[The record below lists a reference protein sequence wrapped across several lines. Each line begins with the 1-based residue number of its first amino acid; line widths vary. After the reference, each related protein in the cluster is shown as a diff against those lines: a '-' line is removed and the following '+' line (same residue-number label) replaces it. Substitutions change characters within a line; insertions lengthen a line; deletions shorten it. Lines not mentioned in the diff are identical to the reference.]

1 MSGRFFGTAITRV
14 EDARLLAGKG
24 HYVDDIEL
32 PGMLHAAFVR
42 ASFAHGR
49 IRAIDASD
57 ALAMPGVAAIY
68 TMADFADIA
77 QGPMPP
83 MAPHPLLKT
92 PITYHPLADTEV
104 RHVGEAIA
112 IVLADT
118 RAHAEDAAAAVILDV
133 EHLPAVSDAVLA
145 REASSP
151 KAHSEHPSNVVATM
165 AAGFGDC
172 AAVFA
177 KAHHVLTEHF
187 DIHRGGCHAME
198 CRGVVANIDLLS
210 DALTISTS
218 SQSPYMVRRHLATY
232 LKRDENDIRV
242 MTPDVGGGFGPK
254 ANVYAEEFAV
264 ALAAIKSRRPVKW
277 IEDRQEHFVATTQQ
291 RGQVWTLDVAF
302 DNDGRM
308 RAIRGHCIHDNGAY
322 APYGLILPD
331 DIPAHPYAVAMQ
343 QEDDAYQRH
352 DNALLE
358 QRVLERVDR
367 SQDQVRAVVDRDDL
381 DRFRQAARD
390 LGKPFLDVPDHV
402 QRIDAEALQHDAAGD
417 FAFAV
422 KLGDAAPLVGA
433 KLDPRDV
440 AQQHRCALVRLQ
452 HDVAEVVDIPDV
464 ALAADDVF
472 EFGQLHR
479 AAADIGIAGADGVAH
494 FLHGT

>member
-14 EDARLLAGKG
+14 EDARLLTGKG

-49 IRAIDASD
+49 IRSIDTSD

-92 PITYHPLADTEV
+92 PITYHPLADAEV

-112 IVLADT
+112 IVLADN
-118 RAHAEDAAAAVILDV
+118 RAHAEDAAAAVMLDV
-133 EHLPAVSDAVLA
+133 EYLPAVSDAVLA

-151 KAHSEHPSNVVATM
+151 KVHSQHASNIIATM
-165 AAGFGDC
+165 KASFGDC
-172 AAVFA
+172 AGVFA

-198 CRGVVANIDLLS
+198 CRGVVASIDLQT

-232 LKRDENDIRV
+232 LQRDENTIRV

-291 RGQVWTLDVAF
+291 RGQVWALDVAF

-322 APYGLILPD
+322 APYGLILPATALASF
-331 DIPAHPYAVAMQ
+331 PGPYALDALDLSVDVVLTNLVPTSPVRGACRPNVAF
-343 QEDDAYQRH
+343 
-352 DNALLE
+352 LLE
-358 QRVLERVDR
+358 RLADR
-367 SQDQVRAVVDRDDL
+367 IARHLNMDRQDVRRRSFVRAD
-381 DRFRQAARD
+381 QMPYTTGMKARD
-390 LGKPFLDVPDHV
+390 GSPISYDS
-402 QRIDAEALQHDAAGD
+402 GD
-417 FAFAV
+417 
-422 KLGDAAPLVGA
+422 
-433 KLDPRDV
+433 
-440 AQQHRCALVRLQ
+440 
-452 HDVAEVVDIPDV
+452 
-464 ALAADDVF
+464 
-472 EFGQLHR
+472 
-479 AAADIGIAGADGVAH
+479 
-494 FLHGT
+494 